1 MTPPEADQ
9 IRRARAGDAEAF
21 RGLYATHVGRVHA
34 ICFRLAGDRGEAEEL
49 TQDVF
54 VQVWR
59 QLGSFRGESAFSTW
73 LHRVAVNEVLSRYR
87 SRSRRLR
94 HESAEDLDQYDPP
107 ARQEGPPPLDLE
119 QAIARLPAGARQ
131 VFVLHDIEGFQHE
144 EIASLAGIATGTS
157 KAQLHRA
164 RRLLKE
170 SLDR

>member
-1 MTPPEADQ
+1 VTSAEDEQ
-9 IRRARAGDAEAF
+9 IRLAQAGDAGAF
-21 RGLYATHVGRVHA
+21 RVLYQSHVGRVYA
-34 ICFRLAGDRGEAEEL
+34 ICLRLAGDRSQAQEL

-59 QLGSFRGESAFSTW
+59 QLGSFRRESAFATW
-73 LHRVAVNEVLSRYR
+73 LHRVAVNEVLGRFR
-87 SRSRRLR
+87 ARSRRLR

-107 ARQEGPPPLDLE
+107 AAPGGPPPIDLE

-131 VFVLHDIEGFQHE
+131 VFVLHDVEGFQHD
-144 EIASLAGIATGTS
+144 EIASLAGIAVGTS

-170 SLDR
+170 SLNR